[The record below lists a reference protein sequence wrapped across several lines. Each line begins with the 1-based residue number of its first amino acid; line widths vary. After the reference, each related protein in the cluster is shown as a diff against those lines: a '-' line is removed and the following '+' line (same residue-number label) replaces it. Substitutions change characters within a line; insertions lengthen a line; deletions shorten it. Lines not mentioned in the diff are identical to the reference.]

1 MGIFFRFILNSTF
14 TQKEGIDK
22 GKGGREWRERGREI
36 GKDRE
41 RKIEKGRER

>member
-22 GKGGREWRERGREI
+22 GKGGREWREREI